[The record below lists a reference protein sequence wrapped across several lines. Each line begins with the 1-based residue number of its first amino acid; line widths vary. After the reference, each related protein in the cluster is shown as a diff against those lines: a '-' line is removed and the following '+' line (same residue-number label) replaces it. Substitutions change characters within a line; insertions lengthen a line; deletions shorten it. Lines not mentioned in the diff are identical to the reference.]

1 MNRDCS
7 AQGLALSKH
16 TTLIHFYYYLLFILA
31 GITHQSYHCDQ
42 TLFVL
47 WASASD
53 RNRMRYYPQQ
63 ANSEYLCLLRKEGFV
78 SRRKRRGEWDGRND

>member
-7 AQGLALSKH
+7 ARGLALRKH
-16 TTLIHFYYYLLFILA
+16 TTLTQFYYYLLFIFA
-31 GITHQSYHCDQ
+31 GITHQSYNWDQ

-47 WASASD
+47 RASASD
-53 RNRMRYYPQQ
+53 KNRTRYYPQQ
-63 ANSEYLCLLRKEGFV
+63 ANSKYLCLLRKEGFV